1 MSERHHAPDLSSLRN
16 PGVDYE
22 RSDASVR
29 GVIWFLVV
37 LTIAGVMIHLV
48 LAGLYKYFAGPGV
61 SLYLHQPAGEV
72 YGKPPQPP
80 EPRLQHDP
88 VADNN
93 QMKEEE
99 EQRLNSYGWV
109 DQAAGVTHIPIERAM
124 DLVAQ
129 RGIPTRPP
137 QPATQY
143 RETLNMGAPA
153 SGGVVIPTS
162 VAQKKT
168 PPQK

>member
-1 MSERHHAPDLSSLRN
+1 MTERHHGPDLSSLRN

-29 GVIWFLVV
+29 GVVWFLVI
-37 LTIAGVMIHLV
+37 LTIAGIMIHLV
-48 LAGLYKYFAGPGV
+48 LAGLYKYLAGPGV

-72 YGKPPQPP
+72 YAKPPQPP
-80 EPRLQHDP
+80 EPRLQSDP
-88 VADNN
+88 VAENN
-93 QMKEEE
+93 QIREEE

-109 DQAAGVTHIPIERAM
+109 DQAAGVTHIPIERAI

-129 RGIPTRPP
+129 RGIPARPP

-153 SGGVVIPTS
+153 PGGVVVPAS
-162 VAQKKT
+162 AAQKKT
-168 PPQK
+168 SPQK